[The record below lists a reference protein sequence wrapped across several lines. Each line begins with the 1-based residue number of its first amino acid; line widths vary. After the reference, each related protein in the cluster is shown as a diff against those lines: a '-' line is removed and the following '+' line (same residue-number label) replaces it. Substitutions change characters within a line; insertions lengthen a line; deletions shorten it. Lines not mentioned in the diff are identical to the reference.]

1 MPDAIRFEG
10 AGALR
15 ASSDKD
21 FEEHLEYLLG
31 NDEALNAQSE
41 GLRERVLPLA
51 DVMKTSSTW
60 QAFALEQVQA

>member
-1 MPDAIRFEG
+1 MEAAWWNVPTVCSNLPDAIRFEG

-31 NDEALNAQSE
+31 M
-41 GLRERVLPLA
+41 
-51 DVMKTSSTW
+51 MK
-60 QAFALEQVQA
+60 L